1 MCSACVDRDAVTPL
15 YASEARRGRPPSPVP
30 RPRSRTPSPVARAA
44 TAGGPWDSPTRTT
57 PPGRLA
63 SNSSPGRLASPS
75 SPGRPARVQSAPPPP
90 LLVHALQ
97 ARDDAPFP
105 SLFGL
110 QFQWLLWR
118 RFSGDGD
125 VALRLW
131 GAVAVTGVLGI
142 LFAS

>member
-57 PPGRLA
+57 P
-63 SNSSPGRLASPS
+63 PGRLASPS